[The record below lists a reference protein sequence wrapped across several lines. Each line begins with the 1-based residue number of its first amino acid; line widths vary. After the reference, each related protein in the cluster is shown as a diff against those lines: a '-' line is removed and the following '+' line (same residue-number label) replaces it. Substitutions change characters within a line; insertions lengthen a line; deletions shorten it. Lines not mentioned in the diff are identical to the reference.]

1 LFQPDETIAGYR
13 IVSKLGAGGM
23 GEVWRAE
30 DEKLGR
36 EVALKVLPIEFAED
50 AERLARFE
58 REAKVLAS
66 LNHPNIA
73 TLFGLETIT
82 SGTGTDA
89 GSGPQ
94 DLKAPGPQDPKTSGP
109 QDLKTSGPQDL
120 KTSGPQDLKTSG
132 PQDPKTSGPQ
142 DLKTSGPQDPK
153 TSGPQD
159 LKTPGPRDPRTSSPV
174 TFLAMELVEGED
186 LSERIKRGPI
196 PVEEAVPIALQIAH
210 ALEAAHQ
217 QSIVHRDLK
226 PANIKLRSD
235 GTVKVLD
242 FGLAKAW
249 EAETTDHSLSLS
261 PTMTQH
267 ATAAGIILGTAAYM
281 APEQAAGQG
290 ADTRADVWSFG
301 VVLWE
306 MLTGE
311 KLFDG
316 ETVSHVLAAVLTA
329 DPDLNSLPRE
339 TPPKIV
345 ELVGRCL
352 RTKPQMRVQAMGD
365 VRIALDEYFADPEG
379 SQSPIETS
387 TQEQPPAPKWKRVLP
402 WIAAGALLIALIV
415 TTILRSSEPLVIK
428 ATIPPPEG
436 TQFDLRPASPG
447 PAVVSPDGS
456 KIAFTALDEDGQ
468 ARVFIRRLDAGK
480 AHALSGT
487 EGAQYPFWAPDS
499 RWLGFFTQ
507 PDDVLRK
514 IDTNGG
520 PPITL
525 CPASNGKGGSWSPE
539 GVIAFSADASSALS
553 RVPVSGGEAVELTVR
568 NTDLHNSHRF
578 PWFLPDGRHFLFV
591 ARGVSGEDTTIMVGT
606 LDGGDSVPLMNN
618 DSQAIYASGHL
629 LFVRDQTLMAQG
641 FDPDSLATTG
651 EAFPV
656 AEGVLVV
663 PGASLAV
670 FGASSN
676 GVLTF
681 QTGSAV
687 AETTL
692 EWRDRSG
699 RPQDNLGDAALY
711 RLGRISPDGGHVI
724 VQIIDLESGTQ
735 DLWVYEVDRGIR
747 TRFTFDPLADVT
759 PVWSADGETV
769 YFSSN
774 RGGKFAVYRKPLSGV
789 DEAEL
794 VAEFEGNAFP
804 DSVSSDGRYL
814 AVMTAGDDTADLQIV
829 DLQQGGQASVFR
841 QTEFNEGGA
850 IISPDGRWVAYHSD
864 EGGDFA
870 VFVTTFPE
878 ASRKWQISAANGVY
892 PEWRDDG
899 REIVYTDFNGMLQA
913 VEVDGSG
920 ATFEVG
926 ETAALFAIEPPD
938 QGGAFFSMSADG
950 ERFLIIPGVTQQ
962 ADTLLNLVVNW
973 PVATEA
979 RR

>member
-1 LFQPDETIAGYR
+1 MFQTDESIAGYR
-13 IVSKLGAGGM
+13 ILSRLGAGGM

-30 DEKLGR
+30 DTKLGR
-36 EVALKVLPIEFAED
+36 QVALKVLPAEFAQD
-50 AERLARFE
+50 DERLARFE

-73 TLFGLETIT
+73 HLYGLESIA
-82 SGTGTDA
+82 SGTDA
-89 GSGPQ
+89 DADADSDAG
-94 DLKAPGPQDPKTSGP
+94 AI
-109 QDLKTSGPQDL
+109 
-120 KTSGPQDLKTSG
+120 
-132 PQDPKTSGPQ
+132 
-142 DLKTSGPQDPK
+142 
-153 TSGPQD
+153 
-159 LKTPGPRDPRTSSPV
+159 

-186 LSERIKRGPI
+186 LSERINRGPI
-196 PVEEAVPIALQIAH
+196 PVDQAVPVALQIAQ

-217 QSIVHRDLK
+217 QGIVHRDLK
-226 PANIKLRSD
+226 PANIKLTKD
-235 GTVKVLD
+235 GAVKVLD

-249 EAETTDHSLSLS
+249 EAESTDHSLSLS

-267 ATAAGIILGTAAYM
+267 ATAAGIILGTAGYM

-290 ADTRADVWSFG
+290 TDTRADVWSFG

-306 MLTGE
+306 MLTGS

-329 DPDLNSLPRE
+329 EPDLASLPDE

-345 ELVGRCL
+345 DLIARCL
-352 RTKPQMRVQAMGD
+352 RKKPKMRVQAIGD
-365 VRIALDEYFADPEG
+365 VRIALEEYLADPAAAEA
-379 SQSPIETS
+379 PMDLVAPE
-387 TQEQPPAPKWKRVLP
+387 PPATPVWRRALP
-402 WIAAGALLIALIV
+402 WAVAGALLVALAAAV
-415 TTILRSSEPLVIK
+415 FLRPAPAPLVVK

-436 TQFDLRPASPG
+436 MQFDLRPASPG

-456 KIAFTALDEDGQ
+456 KIAFTALDENGRT
-468 ARVFIRRLDAGK
+468 RVFIRRLDAGK

-525 CPASNGKGGSWSPE
+525 CPASNGKGGSWSPD
-539 GVIAFSADASSALS
+539 GVIVFSGDASSGLS
-553 RVPVSGGEAVELTVR
+553 RVPVSGGEPVELTVR
-568 NTDLHNSHRF
+568 DTDRHNSHRF

-591 ARGVSGEDTTIMVGT
+591 GRGVAGEESTIMVGS
-606 LDGGDSVPLMNN
+606 LDGGDPVPLMNN
-618 DSQAIYASGHL
+618 ESQAIYASGHMM
-629 LFVRDQTLMAQG
+629 FVRDQTLMAQE
-641 FDPDSLATTG
+641 FDPDSLTMTG

-656 AEGVLVV
+656 AEDVLVV

-670 FGASSN
+670 FGASAN

-681 QTGSAV
+681 QTGSAI

-699 RPQDNLGDAALY
+699 RSEGSLGDAALY
-711 RLGRISPDGGHVI
+711 RLARISPDESHVM
-724 VQIIDLESGTQ
+724 VQVVDVESGTQ

-747 TRFTFDPLADVT
+747 TRFTFDPLADVS
-759 PVWSADGETV
+759 PVWSPDGETV

-774 RGGKFAVYRKPLSGV
+774 RGGKFDIYRKPLSGV
-789 DEAEL
+789 GEAEL

-804 DSVSSDGRYL
+804 TSVSPDQRLL
-814 AVMTAGDDTADLQIV
+814 AVGADGADSGDIRIV
-829 DLQQGGQASVFR
+829 DLGQGGETSVFR

-850 IISPDGRWVAYHSD
+850 VISPDGRWVAYHSD

-870 VFVTTFPE
+870 VFVTTFPNE
-878 ASRKWQISAANGVY
+878 SRKWQVSTAQGVY

-899 REIVYTDFNGMLQA
+899 REIVYTDYNGMLHA
-913 VEVDGSG
+913 VKVDGSG
-920 ATFEVG
+920 TTFKVG
-926 ETAALFAIEPPD
+926 ESEMLFAIEPPD
-938 QGGAFFSMSADG
+938 QGGSFFSLSADAK
-950 ERFLIIPGVTQQ
+950 RILVIPGVTQQ
-962 ADTLLNLVVNW
+962 ANTLLNLVIDW
-973 PVATEA
+973 PAATEA

>member
-1 LFQPDETIAGYR
+1 MFQTDESIAGYR
-13 IVSKLGAGGM
+13 ILSRLGAGGM

-30 DEKLGR
+30 DTKLGR
-36 EVALKVLPIEFAED
+36 QVALKVLPAEFAQD
-50 AERLARFE
+50 DERLARFE

-73 TLFGLETIT
+73 HLYGLESIA
-82 SGTGTDA
+82 SGTDA
-89 GSGPQ
+89 DADADSDAG
-94 DLKAPGPQDPKTSGP
+94 AI
-109 QDLKTSGPQDL
+109 
-120 KTSGPQDLKTSG
+120 
-132 PQDPKTSGPQ
+132 
-142 DLKTSGPQDPK
+142 
-153 TSGPQD
+153 
-159 LKTPGPRDPRTSSPV
+159 

-186 LSERIKRGPI
+186 LSERINRGPI
-196 PVEEAVPIALQIAH
+196 PVDQAVPVALQIAQ

-217 QSIVHRDLK
+217 QGIVHRDLK
-226 PANIKLRSD
+226 PANIKLTTD
-235 GTVKVLD
+235 GAVKVLD

-249 EAETTDHSLSLS
+249 EAESTDHSLSLS

-267 ATAAGIILGTAAYM
+267 ATAAGIILGTAGYM

-290 ADTRADVWSFG
+290 TDTRADVWSFG

-306 MLTGE
+306 MLTGS

-329 DPDLNSLPRE
+329 EPDLASLPDE

-345 ELVGRCL
+345 DLIARCL
-352 RTKPQMRVQAMGD
+352 RKKPKMRVQAIGD
-365 VRIALDEYFADPEG
+365 VRIALEEYLADPAGAEA
-379 SQSPIETS
+379 PTDLVAPE
-387 TQEQPPAPKWKRVLP
+387 PPATPAWRRALP
-402 WIAAGALLIALIV
+402 WAVAGALLV
-415 TTILRSSEPLVIK
+415 TLAAAVFLRPAPEPLVVK

-436 TQFDLRPASPG
+436 MQFDLRPASPG

-456 KIAFTALDEDGQ
+456 KIAFTALDENGRT
-468 ARVFIRRLDAGK
+468 RVFIRRLDAGK

-525 CPASNGKGGSWSPE
+525 CPASNGKGGSWSPD
-539 GVIAFSADASSALS
+539 GVIVFSGDASSGLS
-553 RVPVSGGEAVELTVR
+553 RVPVSGGEPVELTVR
-568 NTDLHNSHRF
+568 DTDRHNSHRF

-591 ARGVSGEDTTIMVGT
+591 GRGVAGEESTIMVGS
-606 LDGGDSVPLMNN
+606 LDGGDPVPLMNN
-618 DSQAIYASGHL
+618 ESQAIYASGHMM
-629 LFVRDQTLMAQG
+629 FVRDQTLMAQE
-641 FDPDSLATTG
+641 FDTDSLTMTG

-656 AEGVLVV
+656 AEDVLVV

-670 FGASSN
+670 FGASAN

-681 QTGSAV
+681 QTGSAI

-699 RPQDNLGDAALY
+699 RSEGSLGDAALY
-711 RLGRISPDGGHVI
+711 RLARISPDESHVM
-724 VQIIDLESGTQ
+724 VQVVDVESGTQ

-747 TRFTFDPLADVT
+747 TRFTFDPLADVS
-759 PVWSADGETV
+759 PVWSPDGETV

-774 RGGKFAVYRKPLSGV
+774 RGGKFDIYRKPLSGV
-789 DEAEL
+789 GEAEL

-804 DSVSSDGRYL
+804 TSVSPDHRLL
-814 AVMTAGDDTADLQIV
+814 AVGADGADSGDIQIV
-829 DLQQGGQASVFR
+829 DLEQGGETSVFR

-850 IISPDGRWVAYHSD
+850 VISPDGRWVAYHSD

-870 VFVTTFPE
+870 VFVTTFPKE
-878 ASRKWQISAANGVY
+878 SRKWQVSTAQGVY
-892 PEWRDDG
+892 PEWRHDG
-899 REIVYTDFNGMLQA
+899 REIVYTDYNGMLHA
-913 VEVDGSG
+913 VKVDGSG
-920 ATFEVG
+920 TTFKVG
-926 ETAALFAIEPPD
+926 ESDTLFAIEPPD
-938 QGGAFFSMSADG
+938 QGGSFFSLSADA
-950 ERFLIIPGVTQQ
+950 ERILVIPGVTQQ
-962 ADTLLNLVVNW
+962 ANTLLNLVIDW
-973 PVATEA
+973 PAATEA

>member
-1 LFQPDETIAGYR
+1 M
-13 IVSKLGAGGM
+13 SKLGAGGM

-30 DEKLGR
+30 DVKLGR
-36 EVALKVLPIEFAED
+36 QVALKVLPAD
-50 AERLARFE
+50 VADDGDRLARLE

-73 TLFGLETIT
+73 HLYGLETVERT
-82 SGTGTDA
+82 VGEGFTPSRETVSSGTGTGTGTGTGMDTEPDTSTDADADADTDA
-89 GSGPQ
+89 GSR
-94 DLKAPGPQDPKTSGP
+94 P
-109 QDLKTSGPQDL
+109 QDLKTSC
-120 KTSGPQDLKTSG
+120 S
-132 PQDPKTSGPQ
+132 
-142 DLKTSGPQDPK
+142 
-153 TSGPQD
+153 
-159 LKTPGPRDPRTSSPV
+159 V

-186 LSERIKRGPI
+186 LSERIKRGAIPI
-196 PVEEAVPIALQIAH
+196 DEAIPIALQIAR

-217 QSIVHRDLK
+217 QGIVHRDLK
-226 PANIKLRSD
+226 PANIKLTSD
-235 GTVKVLD
+235 GAVKVLD

-249 EAETTDHSLSLS
+249 EAQSTDHSLSLS

-267 ATAAGIILGTAAYM
+267 ATAAGIILGTAGYM

-290 ADTRADVWSFG
+290 TDTRADVWSFG

-306 MLTGE
+306 MLTGV

-329 DPDLNSLPRE
+329 EPDPGNLPE
-339 TPPKIV
+339 ATPPRITD
-345 ELVGRCL
+345 LIGRCL
-352 RTKPQMRVQAMGD
+352 RKKPKMRSQAIGD
-365 VRIALDEYFADPEG
+365 VRIALEEYLDDPE
-379 SQSPIETS
+379 SSALPVEIPIDELPS
-387 TQEQPPAPKWKRVLP
+387 APVWKRALPWAVASVLLVALAAAVFLRPAPE
-402 WIAAGALLIALIV
+402 ALV
-415 TTILRSSEPLVIK
+415 VK

-447 PAVVSPDGS
+447 PAVVAPDGS
-456 KIAFTALDEDGQ
+456 KIAFTALDEDGRT
-468 ARVFIRRLDAGK
+468 RVFIRRLDAGK

-487 EGAQYPFWAPDS
+487 AGAQYPFWSPDS

-525 CPASNGKGGSWSPE
+525 CPASNGKGGAWSPD
-539 GVIAFSADASSALS
+539 GVIVFAADASSGLS

-568 NTDLHNSHRF
+568 DTGRHNSHRF

-591 ARGVSGEDTTIMVGT
+591 ARGVAGEESTIMVGS
-606 LDGGDSVPLMNN
+606 LDGGEPVELLNN
-618 DSQAIYASGHL
+618 ESQAIYASGRL
-629 LFVRDQTLMAQG
+629 LFVRDQTLMAQD
-641 FDPDSLATTG
+641 FDPDSLAMTG

-656 AEGVLVV
+656 AEDVLVI

-670 FGASSN
+670 FGASAN

-681 QTGSAV
+681 QTGSAI

-699 RPQDNLGDAALY
+699 RSEGSLGDAALY
-711 RLGRISPDGGHVI
+711 RLARISPDGGHVM
-724 VQIIDLESGTQ
+724 VQIVDIESGTQ

-759 PVWSADGETV
+759 PVWSPDGETV
-769 YFSSN
+769 FFSSN
-774 RGGKFAVYRKPLSGV
+774 RSGKFDVYRKPLSGV
-789 DEAEL
+789 GEAEL
-794 VAEFEGNAFP
+794 VAEFERNAFP
-804 DSVSSDGRYL
+804 DSVSPDGRSL
-814 AVMTAGDDTADLQIV
+814 AVLTEGVDTADIQIV
-829 DLQQGGQASVFR
+829 DLERGGEASVFR

-850 IISPDGRWVAYHSD
+850 VISPDGRWMAYHSD

-870 VFVTTFPE
+870 IFVTTFPKE
-878 ASRKWQISAANGVY
+878 SRKWQVSTAQGVY

-899 REIVYTDFNGMLQA
+899 REIVYTDYNGMLHA

-926 ETAALFAIEPPD
+926 EAEELFAIEPPD
-938 QGGAFFSMSADG
+938 QGGSFFSLSADA
-950 ERFLIIPGVTQQ
+950 ERVLVIPGVTQQ
-962 ADTLLNLVVNW
+962 ANTLLNLVVNW

>member
-1 LFQPDETIAGYR
+1 MFQTDESIAGYR

-30 DEKLGR
+30 DTKLGR
-36 EVALKVLPIEFAED
+36 QVALKVLPVEFAED
-50 AERLARFE
+50 DDRLARFE

-73 TLFGLETIT
+73 HLYGLESIA
-82 SGTGTDA
+82 SGTDA
-89 GSGPQ
+89 DSDAG
-94 DLKAPGPQDPKTSGP
+94 AI
-109 QDLKTSGPQDL
+109 
-120 KTSGPQDLKTSG
+120 
-132 PQDPKTSGPQ
+132 
-142 DLKTSGPQDPK
+142 
-153 TSGPQD
+153 
-159 LKTPGPRDPRTSSPV
+159 

-196 PVEEAVPIALQIAH
+196 PVDEAIPIALQIAQ

-217 QSIVHRDLK
+217 QGIVHRDLK
-226 PANIKLRSD
+226 PANIKLTSD

-249 EAETTDHSLSLS
+249 EAESTDHSLSLS

-267 ATAAGIILGTAAYM
+267 ATAAGIILGTAGYM

-290 ADTRADVWSFG
+290 TDTRADVWSFG

-306 MLTGE
+306 MLTGS

-329 DPDLNSLPRE
+329 EPDLASLPDE

-345 ELVGRCL
+345 DLIARCL
-352 RTKPQMRVQAMGD
+352 RKKPKMRVQAIGD
-365 VRIALDEYFADPEG
+365 VRIALEEYLADPKG
-379 SQSPIETS
+379 SVEPI
-387 TQEQPPAPKWKRVLP
+387 PAPITETPDSPAWKRSLP
-402 WIAAGALLIALIV
+402 WLVAGALLVALAAA
-415 TTILRSSEPLVIK
+415 ILLRPAPEPLVVK

-436 TQFDLRPASPG
+436 MQFDLRPASPG

-456 KIAFTALDEDGQ
+456 KIAFTALDENGRT
-468 ARVFIRRLDAGK
+468 RVFIRRLDAGK

-525 CPASNGKGGSWSPE
+525 CPASNGKGGSWSPD
-539 GVIAFSADASSALS
+539 GVIVFSGDASSGLS
-553 RVPVSGGEAVELTVR
+553 RVPVSGGEPVELTVR
-568 NTDLHNSHRF
+568 DTDRHNSHRF

-591 ARGVSGEDTTIMVGT
+591 GRGVAGEESTIMVGS
-606 LDGGDSVPLMNN
+606 LDGGDPVPLMNN
-618 DSQAIYASGHL
+618 ESQAIYASGHIM
-629 LFVRDQTLMAQG
+629 FVRDQTLMAQE
-641 FDPDSLATTG
+641 FDPDSLTMTG

-656 AEGVLVV
+656 AEDVLVV

-670 FGASSN
+670 FGASAN

-681 QTGSAV
+681 QTGSAI

-699 RPQDNLGDAALY
+699 RSEGSLGDAALY
-711 RLGRISPDGGHVI
+711 RLARISPDEGHVM
-724 VQIIDLESGTQ
+724 VQVVDVESGTQ

-747 TRFTFDPLADVT
+747 TRFTFDPLADVS
-759 PVWSADGETV
+759 PVWSPDGETV

-774 RGGKFAVYRKPLSGV
+774 RGGKFDIYRKPLSGV
-789 DEAEL
+789 GEAEL

-804 DSVSSDGRYL
+804 SSVSPDHRLL
-814 AVMTAGDDTADLQIV
+814 AVGTDGADTGDIQIV
-829 DLQQGGQASVFR
+829 DLEQGGEARVFR

-850 IISPDGRWVAYHSD
+850 VISPDGRWAAYHSD

-870 VFVTTFPE
+870 VFVTTFPKE
-878 ASRKWQISAANGVY
+878 SRKWQVSTAQGVY

-899 REIVYTDFNGMLQA
+899 REIVYTDYNGMLHA
-913 VEVDGSG
+913 VKVDGSG
-920 ATFEVG
+920 TTFKVG
-926 ETAALFAIEPPD
+926 ESETLFAIEPPD
-938 QGGAFFSMSADG
+938 QGGSFFSLSTDA
-950 ERFLIIPGVTQQ
+950 ERILVIPGVTQQ
-962 ADTLLNLVVNW
+962 ANTLLNLVIDW
-973 PVATEA
+973 PAATEA

>member
-1 LFQPDETIAGYR
+1 VFQTDESIAGYR
-13 IVSKLGAGGM
+13 ILSKLGAGGM

-30 DEKLGR
+30 DTKLGR
-36 EVALKVLPIEFAED
+36 QVALKVLPVEFAED
-50 AERLARFE
+50 DERLARFE

-73 TLFGLETIT
+73 HLYGLESVA
-82 SGTGTDA
+82 SGAGTDSDP
-89 GSGPQ
+89 GS
-94 DLKAPGPQDPKTSGP
+94 T
-109 QDLKTSGPQDL
+109 
-120 KTSGPQDLKTSG
+120 
-132 PQDPKTSGPQ
+132 
-142 DLKTSGPQDPK
+142 
-153 TSGPQD
+153 
-159 LKTPGPRDPRTSSPV
+159 

-186 LSERIKRGPI
+186 LSERINRGPI
-196 PVEEAVPIALQIAH
+196 PVAEAIPVALQIAQ

-217 QSIVHRDLK
+217 QGIVHRDLK
-226 PANIKLRSD
+226 PANIKLTRD
-235 GTVKVLD
+235 GAVKVLD

-249 EAETTDHSLSLS
+249 EAESADHSLSLS

-267 ATAAGIILGTAAYM
+267 ATAAGIILGTAGYM

-290 ADTRADVWSFG
+290 TDTRADVWSFG

-306 MLTGE
+306 MLTGS
-311 KLFDG
+311 KLFEG

-329 DPDLNSLPRE
+329 EPDLGSLPDE

-345 ELVGRCL
+345 DLIARCL
-352 RTKPQMRVQAMGD
+352 RKKPRMRVQAIGD
-365 VRIALDEYFADPEG
+365 VRIALEEYLADPTGAEA
-379 SQSPIETS
+379 QTEAPIHEPPSVPTWRRALPWAVAGIVVAAS
-387 TQEQPPAPKWKRVLP
+387 VAVIVLRPAPE
-402 WIAAGALLIALIV
+402 ALV
-415 TTILRSSEPLVIK
+415 VK
-428 ATIPPPEG
+428 ATVPPPEG

-447 PAVVSPDGS
+447 PAAVSPDGS
-456 KIAFTALDEDGQ
+456 KIAFTALDENGRT
-468 ARVFIRRLDAGK
+468 RVFIRRLDAGK

-525 CPASNGKGGSWSPE
+525 CSASNGKGGSWNSD
-539 GVIAFSADASSALS
+539 GVIVFSADASSGLS
-553 RVPVSGGEAVELTVR
+553 RVPASGGEPVELTVR
-568 NTDLHNSHRF
+568 DTDRHNSHRF

-591 ARGVSGEDTTIMVGT
+591 GRGVAGEESTIMVGS
-606 LDGGDSVPLMNN
+606 LDGGEPVTLINN
-618 DSQAIYASGHL
+618 ESQVIYASGHI

-641 FDPDSLATTG
+641 FDPDSLTMTG

-656 AEGVLVV
+656 AEDVLVV

-670 FGASSN
+670 FGASAN

-681 QTGSAV
+681 QTGSAI

-699 RPQDNLGDAALY
+699 RSEGSLGDAALY
-711 RLGRISPDGGHVI
+711 RLARISPDERHVV
-724 VQIIDLESGTQ
+724 VQVVDVESGTQ

-747 TRFTFDPLADVT
+747 TRFTFDPLADVS
-759 PVWSADGETV
+759 PVWSPDGETV

-774 RGGKFAVYRKPLSGV
+774 RGGKFDIYRKPLSGV
-789 DEAEL
+789 GEAEL
-794 VAEFEGNAFP
+794 VAEFERNAFP
-804 DSVSSDGRYL
+804 ESVSPDGRFLTVL
-814 AVMTAGDDTADLQIV
+814 AEGQDSADTWTV
-829 DLQQGGQASVFR
+829 DLQKQAEASVFR

-850 IISPDGRWVAYHSD
+850 VISPDGRWVAYHSD

-870 VFVTTFPE
+870 VFVTTFPKE
-878 ASRKWQISAANGVY
+878 SRKWQVSTAQGVY

-899 REIVYTDFNGMLQA
+899 REIVYTDYNGMLHA
-913 VEVDGSG
+913 VKVDPSG
-920 ATFEVG
+920 ATFNVG
-926 ETAALFAIEPPD
+926 EAEALFAIEPPD
-938 QGGAFFSMSADG
+938 QGGSFFSLSADA
-950 ERFLIIPGVTQQ
+950 ERILVIPGVTQQ
-962 ADTLLNLVVNW
+962 ANTLLNLVVNW

>member
-1 LFQPDETIAGYR
+1 VFQTDESISGYR
-13 IVSKLGAGGM
+13 ILSKLGAGGM

-30 DEKLGR
+30 DTKLGR
-36 EVALKVLPIEFAED
+36 QVALKVLPAEFARD
-50 AERLARFE
+50 DERLARFE

-73 TLFGLETIT
+73 HLYGLETVA
-82 SGTGTDA
+82 SDADENAGSEDA
-89 GSGPQ
+89 GP
-94 DLKAPGPQDPKTSGP
+94 T
-109 QDLKTSGPQDL
+109 
-120 KTSGPQDLKTSG
+120 
-132 PQDPKTSGPQ
+132 
-142 DLKTSGPQDPK
+142 
-153 TSGPQD
+153 
-159 LKTPGPRDPRTSSPV
+159 

-186 LSERIKRGPI
+186 LSERIARGPI
-196 PVEEAVPIALQIAH
+196 AIDEAIPIALQIAR
-210 ALEAAHQ
+210 ALEAAHEQ
-217 QSIVHRDLK
+217 GIVHRDLK
-226 PANIKLRSD
+226 PANIKLTKD
-235 GTVKVLD
+235 GAVKVLD

-249 EAETTDHSLSLS
+249 EAEGHDHSLSLS

-267 ATAAGIILGTAAYM
+267 ATAAGIILGTAGYM

-306 MLTGE
+306 MLTGS

-329 DPDLNSLPRE
+329 TPDLGILPDD
-339 TPPKIV
+339 TPPRIV
-345 ELVGRCL
+345 DLIGRCL
-352 RTKPQMRVQAMGD
+352 RKKPKMRVQAIGD
-365 VRIALDEYFADPEG
+365 VRIVLEEYLDDPTGAEALTELPTY
-379 SQSPIETS
+379 
-387 TQEQPPAPKWKRVLP
+387 EQPSVPAWRRALPWAVAGIVFAALIAVVFLRPAPE
-402 WIAAGALLIALIV
+402 
-415 TTILRSSEPLVIK
+415 SLVVK
-428 ATIPPPEG
+428 ATVPPPEG

-447 PAVVSPDGS
+447 PAAVSPDGS
-456 KIAFTALDEDGQ
+456 KIAFTALDENGRT
-468 ARVFIRRLDAGK
+468 RVFIRRLDAGK

-525 CPASNGKGGSWSPE
+525 CPASNGKGGSWNSD
-539 GVIAFSADASSALS
+539 GVIVFSADASSGLS
-553 RVPVSGGEAVELTVR
+553 RVPASGGEAVELTVR
-568 NTDLHNSHRF
+568 DTDRHNSHRF

-591 ARGVSGEDTTIMVGT
+591 GRGVAGEESTILIGS
-606 LDGGDSVPLMNN
+606 LDGGEPVSLMNN
-618 DSQAIYASGHL
+618 ESQAIYASGHMM
-629 LFVRDQTLMAQG
+629 FVRDQTLMAQA
-641 FDPDSLATTG
+641 FDPGSLAMTG

-656 AEGVLVV
+656 AEDVLVV

-670 FGASSN
+670 FGASAN

-681 QTGSAV
+681 QTGSAI

-699 RPQDNLGDAALY
+699 RSEGSLGDAALY
-711 RLGRISPDGGHVI
+711 RLARISPDEGHVM
-724 VQIIDLESGTQ
+724 VQVVDVESGTQ

-747 TRFTFDPLADVT
+747 TRFTFDPLADVS
-759 PVWSADGETV
+759 PVWSPDGETI

-774 RGGKFAVYRKPLSGV
+774 RGGKFDIYRKPLSGV
-789 DEAEL
+789 GEAEL
-794 VAEFEGNAFP
+794 VAEFERNAFP
-804 DSVSSDGRYL
+804 ESVSPDGRFLTVL
-814 AVMTAGDDTADLQIV
+814 AEGEDSADTWTV
-829 DLQQGGQASVFR
+829 DLQNQAEASVFR

-850 IISPDGRWVAYHSD
+850 VISPDGRWVAYHSD

-870 VFVTTFPE
+870 VFVTTFPKE
-878 ASRKWQISAANGVY
+878 SRKWQVSTAQGVY

-899 REIVYTDFNGMLQA
+899 REIVYTDYNGMLHA
-913 VEVDGSG
+913 VKVDGSG
-920 ATFEVG
+920 ATFNVG
-926 ETAALFAIEPPD
+926 EAEALFAIEPPD
-938 QGGAFFSMSADG
+938 QGGSFFSLSADA
-950 ERFLIIPGVTQQ
+950 ERVLVIPGVTQQ
-962 ADTLLNLVVNW
+962 ANTLLNLVVNW

>member
-1 LFQPDETIAGYR
+1 MFKADESIAGYR

-30 DEKLGR
+30 DERLGR
-36 EVALKVLPIEFAED
+36 EVALKVLPAD
-50 AERLARFE
+50 VADDVDRLARLE

-73 TLFGLETIT
+73 MLFGLETVA
-82 SGTGTDA
+82 SGTDSDPDA

-94 DLKAPGPQDPKTSGP
+94 DLKTSC
-109 QDLKTSGPQDL
+109 
-120 KTSGPQDLKTSG
+120 
-132 PQDPKTSGPQ
+132 
-142 DLKTSGPQDPK
+142 
-153 TSGPQD
+153 
-159 LKTPGPRDPRTSSPV
+159 PV

-196 PVEEAVPIALQIAH
+196 PVDEAIPIALQIAR
-210 ALEAAHQ
+210 ALEAAHHQ
-217 QSIVHRDLK
+217 GIVHRDLK
-226 PANIKLRSD
+226 PANIKLTND

-249 EAETTDHSLSLS
+249 EAESTDHSLSLS

-267 ATAAGIILGTAAYM
+267 ATAAGIILGTAGYM

-290 ADTRADVWSFG
+290 TDTRADVWSFG

-306 MLTGE
+306 MLTGS

-329 DPDLNSLPRE
+329 EPDLGRLPDD
-339 TPPKIV
+339 TPPRIAD
-345 ELVGRCL
+345 LIGRCL
-352 RTKPQMRVQAMGD
+352 RKKPKMRVQAIGD
-365 VRIALDEYFADPEG
+365 ARIALEEYLADPEG
-379 SQSPIETS
+379 SAAPVETPIHE
-387 TQEQPPAPKWKRVLP
+387 APVVPRWKRAIP
-402 WIAAGALLIALIV
+402 WAVAGALLVALAAAV
-415 TTILRSSEPLVIK
+415 FLRRAPEPLVFK

-447 PAVVSPDGS
+447 PAVVAPDGS
-456 KIAFTALDEDGQ
+456 KIAFTALDEDGRT
-468 ARVFIRRLDAGK
+468 RVFIRRLDAGK

-487 EGAQYPFWAPDS
+487 AGAQYPFWSPDS

-525 CPASNGKGGSWSPE
+525 CPTSNGKGGAWSPD
-539 GVIAFSADASSALS
+539 GVIVFSGDASSGLS
-553 RVPVSGGEAVELTVR
+553 RVPVSGGEAVELTIR
-568 NTDLHNSHRF
+568 DTSRHNSHRF

-591 ARGVSGEDTTIMVGT
+591 ARGVAGEESTIMVGS
-606 LDGGDSVPLMNN
+606 LDGGEPVELLNN
-618 DSQAIYASGHL
+618 ESQAIYASGRL
-629 LFVRDQTLMAQG
+629 LFVRDQTLMAQD
-641 FDPDSLATTG
+641 FDPDSLAMTG

-656 AEGVLVV
+656 AEDVLVI

-670 FGASSN
+670 FGASAN

-681 QTGSAV
+681 QTGSAI

-699 RPQDNLGDAALY
+699 RSEGSLGDAALY
-711 RLGRISPDGGHVI
+711 RLARISPDGGHVM
-724 VQIIDLESGTQ
+724 VQVVDIESGTQ

-759 PVWSADGETV
+759 PVWSPDGETV
-769 YFSSN
+769 FFSSN
-774 RGGKFAVYRKPLSGV
+774 RSGKFDVYRKPLSGV
-789 DEAEL
+789 GEAEL
-794 VAEFEGNAFP
+794 VAEFERNAFP
-804 DSVSSDGRYL
+804 DSVSPDGRFL
-814 AVMTAGDDTADLQIV
+814 AVLTEGVDTADIQIV
-829 DLQQGGQASVFR
+829 DLERGGEARVFR

-850 IISPDGRWVAYHSD
+850 VISPDGRWMAYHSD

-870 VFVTTFPE
+870 IFVTTFPE
-878 ASRKWQISAANGVY
+878 ESRKWQVSTAQGVY

-899 REIVYTDFNGMLQA
+899 REIVYTDYNGMLHA

-926 ETAALFAIEPPD
+926 EAEELFAIEPPD
-938 QGGAFFSMSADG
+938 QGGSFFSLSAG
-950 ERFLIIPGVTQQ
+950 AERVLVIPGVTQH
-962 ADTLLNLVVNW
+962 ANTLLNLVVNW

>member
-1 LFQPDETIAGYR
+1 
-13 IVSKLGAGGM
+13 M
-23 GEVWRAE
+23 GEVWRAK

-36 EVALKVLPIEFAED
+36 EVALKVLPVEFAQDE
-50 AERLARFE
+50 ERLARFE

-73 TLFGLETIT
+73 HLYGLETVA
-82 SGTGTDA
+82 SGTDSDA
-89 GSGPQ
+89 DSGSNSQ
-94 DLKAPGPQDPKTSGP
+94 NYLTSSP

-120 KTSGPQDLKTSG
+120 TTST
-132 PQDPKTSGPQ
+132 
-142 DLKTSGPQDPK
+142 
-153 TSGPQD
+153 
-159 LKTPGPRDPRTSSPV
+159 PV

-196 PVEEAVPIALQIAH
+196 PVDEAIPIALQIAR

-217 QSIVHRDLK
+217 QGIVHRDLK
-226 PANIKLRSD
+226 PANIKLTAD
-235 GTVKVLD
+235 GEVKVLD

-249 EAETTDHSLSLS
+249 EAESTDHSLSLS

-267 ATAAGIILGTAAYM
+267 ATAAGIILGTAGYM

-290 ADTRADVWSFG
+290 TDTRADVWSFG

-306 MLTGE
+306 MLTGS

-329 DPDLNSLPRE
+329 EPDLSSLPE
-339 TPPKIV
+339 DTPPGIADLI
-345 ELVGRCL
+345 ERCL
-352 RTKPQMRVQAMGD
+352 RKKPKMRIQAIGD
-365 VRIALDEYFADPEG
+365 VRIALEEYLADPEA
-379 SQSPIETS
+379 STSPVEMSIHE
-387 TQEQPPAPKWKRVLP
+387 APVVPTWKRALP
-402 WIAAGALLIALIV
+402 WAVAGALLVALVAAIF
-415 TTILRSSEPLVIK
+415 LRSPESLVVK

-436 TQFDLRPASPG
+436 MQFDLRPASPG
-447 PAVVSPDGS
+447 PAVVSPDGT
-456 KIAFTALDEDGQ
+456 KIAFTAIDEDGD
-468 ARVFIRRLDAGK
+468 ARVFVRRLDAGK

-525 CPASNGKGGSWSPE
+525 CPASNGKGGAWSPE
-539 GVIAFSADASSALS
+539 GVIVFSPDASSGLS
-553 RVPVSGGEAVELTVR
+553 RVPVSGGDAVELTVR
-568 NTDLHNSHRF
+568 ESDRHNSHRF
-578 PWFLPDGRHFLFV
+578 PWFLPDGSHFLFV
-591 ARGVSGEDTTIMVGT
+591 ARGVSGEDTTIMIGS
-606 LDGGDSVPLMNN
+606 LDGGDPMPLMNN
-618 DSQAIYASGHL
+618 ESQAIYASGRL
-629 LFVRDQTLMAQG
+629 LFVRDQTLMAQD

-699 RPQDNLGDAALY
+699 RPTGNLGDAALY
-711 RLGRISPDGGHVI
+711 RLARISPDGRHVM
-724 VQIIDLESGTQ
+724 VQIIDVESGTQ

-747 TRFTFDPLADVT
+747 TRFTFDSLADVE
-759 PVWSADGETV
+759 PVWSPDGEHI

-774 RGGKFAVYRKPLSGV
+774 RAGNFAVYGKPLSGV
-789 DEAEL
+789 DEAVL

-804 DSVSSDGRYL
+804 ESVSPDGRYL
-814 AVMTAGDDTADLQIV
+814 AVLTAGDDSADIQII
-829 DLQQGGQASVFR
+829 DLPQGGETSVFR
-841 QTEFNEGGA
+841 RTEFNEGGA
-850 IISPDGRWVAYHSD
+850 VISPDGRWVAYHSD
-864 EGGDFA
+864 EGGDFE
-870 VFVTTFPE
+870 VFVTTFPQ
-878 ASRKWQISAANGVY
+878 ASRKWQISTANGVY
-892 PEWRDDG
+892 PQWRGDG
-899 REIVYTDFNGMLQA
+899 REIVYTDFNGMLHA
-913 VEVDGSG
+913 VEVDGRG
-920 ATFEVG
+920 VTFEVG
-926 ETAALFAIEPPD
+926 EAVSLFAIEPPD
-938 QGGAFFSMSADG
+938 QGGSYFSVSADG